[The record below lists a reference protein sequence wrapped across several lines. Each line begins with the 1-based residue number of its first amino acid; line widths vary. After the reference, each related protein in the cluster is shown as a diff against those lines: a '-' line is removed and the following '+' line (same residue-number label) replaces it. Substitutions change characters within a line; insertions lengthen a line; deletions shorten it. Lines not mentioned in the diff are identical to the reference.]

1 LKAKSTSE
9 VSTALAPLIAF
20 DNLEVGPVQL
30 EKKRLVC
37 PYRIR
42 SHTAESSCRLIYSYE
57 EPVFEPSDAASRNLA
72 GMIAAQV
79 AVNYG
84 LFCRRIRFRGF
95 FDSKDRRLLADMT
108 ENTAREIY
116 VNKILAENR
125 FLVGLHR
132 LSPETNGPYTQA
144 RLEFDD
150 GVLAENVKRADG
162 WNTAAG
168 RYAVLS
174 SGGKESLLSYG
185 LLEELSRDMRLEIH
199 PIFINESGRHWFT
212 ALNAYRYFSSSDV
225 KTARVWTNSDRV
237 FNWFLRNL
245 PFIRPDYSQLRTD
258 YYPIR
263 LWTVAVF
270 VFGALPLLR
279 KRGIR
284 YLIIGDEYDTTQ
296 KGSHRGIPHYHG
308 LYDQSRWFDKAIS
321 RYYRDKGW
329 GVTQQSLLRPLSE
342 LLIEKVL
349 AERYPQL
356 QRFQM
361 SCHAA
366 HMEVQKAVPCG
377 RCEKC
382 RRIIGMLT
390 ALKKDPTW
398 CGFLPDQI
406 RRNLEAIN
414 SENLHTESAGVRQLL
429 YMLGKVDRGC
439 PEVMKLRFDP
449 IRSPLTDY
457 EVPLRDNLIEI
468 LLEHAD
474 GALCLEKTIWKEFDS
489 RAPGL
494 TVQPSTP
501 TEGVSNH
508 GE

>member
-1 LKAKSTSE
+1 MKSMPRAA
-9 VSTALAPLIAF
+9 TALSPLIAF
-20 DNLEVGPVQL
+20 DTLEVGPVQI
-30 EKKRLVC
+30 ESKRLVC
-37 PYRIR
+37 PYRILNQ
-42 SHTAESSCRLIYSYE
+42 TEESSCRLIYSYE
-57 EPVFEPSDAASRNLA
+57 EPVFEPTEISSRNLA

-84 LFCRRIRFRGF
+84 LFCRRIRFRGI
-95 FDSKDRRLLADMT
+95 FDANDRRLLAHMT

-116 VNKILAENR
+116 VNKILADNR
-125 FLVGLHR
+125 FLAGLPR
-132 LSPETNGPYTQA
+132 LSLLTKGPYTQA
-144 RLEFDD
+144 RLDFDD
-150 GVLAENVKRADG
+150 LDQAEKANLAEG
-162 WNTAAG
+162 WNIDAG

-185 LLEELSRDMRLEIH
+185 LLEELSRDLKLEIH
-199 PIFINESGRHWFT
+199 PVFINESGRHWFT
-212 ALNAYRYFSSSDV
+212 ALNAYRYFAGIDG

-237 FNWFLRNL
+237 FNWVLRNL
-245 PFIRPDYSQLRTD
+245 PFVRPDFSQLRTD

-270 VFGALPLLR
+270 AFGALPLLR

-296 KGSHRGIPHYHG
+296 KGSYRGIPHYHG
-308 LYDQSRWFDKAIS
+308 LYDQSRWFDKALS

-329 GVTQQSLLRPLSE
+329 AVTQQSLLRPLSE

-366 HMEVQKAVPCG
+366 HVEGQKAVPCG

-390 ALKKDPTW
+390 ALNKDPAG
-398 CGFLPDQI
+398 CGFHLDQI
-406 RRNLEAIN
+406 RRNLETIN
-414 SENLHTESAGVRQLL
+414 SENLHQEAGGVQQLL
-429 YMLGKVDRGC
+429 YMLGKAERGTV
-439 PEVMKLRFDP
+439 EVMKLRFDP

-457 EVPLRDNLIEI
+457 EVPLRDKLIEI
-468 LLEHAD
+468 LLKHAE
-474 GALCLEKTIWKEFDS
+474 GALCLEERSWKEFDP
-489 RAPGL
+489 RATGL
-494 TVQPSTP
+494 SVPPSVP
-501 TEGVSNH
+501 PKGVTTH
-508 GE
+508 GR